1 MSAGQQLVTNWRT
14 SSTPKQRSMS
24 PLTLRKTYSG
34 DIMIKSFP
42 PLILSRSQYTHPFI
56 AILSFSKMKRAMP
69 RIFLHLDQEQRVTVL
84 TMIVVHLDVLD
95 VVKHGVYHPD
105 EAQLPSAHREEIE
118 VFANHVLPPLLGYVY
133 EAPMSVVIGLLAIVL
148 DRVDIRA
155 VSMTKIGLQFLAMFF
170 SRAEILKQSGQLDE
184 QDIRDWQAIYD
195 RVFNTLNDHW
205 ANCFPPNGNF
215 VDDQYVWQF
224 LASIAV
230 GASMQQQQTLVTS
243 LK

>member
-1 MSAGQQLVTNWRT
+1 
-14 SSTPKQRSMS
+14 
-24 PLTLRKTYSG
+24 
-34 DIMIKSFP
+34 
-42 PLILSRSQYTHPFI
+42 
-56 AILSFSKMKRAMP
+56 MP